1 MDLRLALEK
10 EQQLGISRL
19 QIVREEYEMVLL
31 NKIFDGP
38 LGSRIVLRGGTA
50 LRLAYGSPRFSEDL
64 DFSQLGKITEQEFKD
79 WGAATAQFN
88 PNLKLVEAL
97 KKYYTLFA
105 LFRLKDP
112 TLPETIS
119 LKLEIST
126 RDEKWVKDKD
136 YLIKRLK
143 SEVTPLTVLAQVASL
158 AKISQEKRRILPLRS
173 RDVFDL
179 WFIGQQI
186 GEPSPMDFSRFEP
199 KEIKRDLNRLLAKG
213 ARRLLEPWL
222 PKEE

>member
-1 MDLRLALEK
+1 MDLQLALEK
-10 EQQLGISRL
+10 EQQLGISRV

-38 LGSRIVLRGGTA
+38 LGSRLVLRGGTA

-64 DFSQLGKITEQEFKD
+64 DFSQVSQITEQEFKD

-88 PNLKLVEAL
+88 PNLELVEAL

-126 RDEKWVKDKD
+126 RDEKWEKDKD
-136 YLIKRLK
+136 YLVKGLK

-158 AKISQEKRRILPLRS
+158 ARISQEKRRILPLRS

-186 GEPSPMDFSRFEP
+186 GKPWPMDFSRFEP

-222 PKEE
+222 PKEG